1 MGYNYSDEDLNLLK
15 TGITD
20 LDNQV
25 KELSTEVL
33 LNARQFSDLMTECR
47 ATIVRSIKSEYKQ
60 AIETLPLPMQTKK
73 YLLYEDL
80 PKQAKWMFCVREVHP
95 RSDLVSALAYCFAT
109 PDRTGNIRVFSFF
122 GGEFMKLIE

>member
-20 LDNQV
+20 PDNKV
-25 KELSTEVL
+25 KEHSIEVL
-33 LNARQFSDLMTECR
+33 QIARQFSDLMTECR

-60 AIETLPLPMQTKK
+60 AIETLPLPMQMKK

-80 PKQAKWMFCVREVHP
+80 PKQAK
-95 RSDLVSALAYCFAT
+95 
-109 PDRTGNIRVFSFF
+109 
-122 GGEFMKLIE
+122 